1 MRCFHENTLD
11 TSCDMAKESPSS
23 IALEALIDM
32 LTFDKIDD
40 HTLLLEVE
48 DLNVWDFVNETVKPF
63 KINAIKA

>member
-1 MRCFHENTLD
+1 
-11 TSCDMAKESPSS
+11 MAKESPSS

>member
-23 IALEALIDM
+23 IALEALI
-32 LTFDKIDD
+32 D

>member
-1 MRCFHENTLD
+1 MRSFHENTLD
-11 TSCDMAKESPSS
+11 TSCGMANESPSS

-40 HTLLLEVE
+40 HKLLLEVE